1 MVGALSVRFPSMR
14 DAERLTVELA
24 AILVAE
30 QFPHWADLDI
40 ELVMPGGHDNRT
52 FRLGHELTIRLPTD
66 EGYVDGELKEHK
78 WLARL
83 APVLPLPIPEVVGE
97 GSPSANFVRP
107 WSIRRWIP
115 GDTARWHRI
124 ADPVDFA
131 RDLAGFLV
139 ALRSADTEGAPEAG
153 AQSFYRGTH
162 PISYDGD
169 TRSTIAKIADELD
182 VARVTSVWE
191 RALASEWSRAPVW
204 FHGDIASGNLIV
216 AEGRLAAVIDFG
228 TSGVGDPACDTVI
241 AWTLLTGAARDAY
254 RDRLGLDD
262 QTWDR
267 GRGWALWKALI
278 TIAEHREANPSR
290 ADEARRVLSEV
301 LA

>member
-1 MVGALSVRFPSMR
+1 MR
-14 DAERLTVELA
+14 DAERLTIELA
-24 AILVAE
+24 GTLVAE
-30 QFPHWADLDI
+30 QFPHWAELDI
-40 ELVMPGGHDNRT
+40 EVVAPGGHDNRT
-52 FRLGHELTIRLPTD
+52 FRLGPEFTIRLPTD
-66 EGYVDGELKEHK
+66 EGYVDGELKEHE

-83 APVLPLPIPEVVGE
+83 APVLPLRIPEVVGV
-97 GSPSANFVRP
+97 GRPSADFRRP

-115 GDTARWHRI
+115 GDTATWDRI

-153 AQSFYRGTH
+153 AQSFFRGTH
-162 PISYDGD
+162 PSSYDED

-182 VARVTSVWE
+182 VAHVISVWE
-191 RALASEWSRAPVW
+191 RALASEWSQQPVW
-204 FHGDIASGNLIV
+204 FHGDVASGNLIV
-216 AEGRLAAVIDFG
+216 ADGRLRAVIDFG
-228 TSGVGDPACDTVI
+228 TSGIGDPACDTVI

-254 RDRLGLDD
+254 RDALGLDE

-278 TIAEHREANPSR
+278 TIAEHREKNPLI
-290 ADEARRVLSEV
+290 ADEARRVLAEV